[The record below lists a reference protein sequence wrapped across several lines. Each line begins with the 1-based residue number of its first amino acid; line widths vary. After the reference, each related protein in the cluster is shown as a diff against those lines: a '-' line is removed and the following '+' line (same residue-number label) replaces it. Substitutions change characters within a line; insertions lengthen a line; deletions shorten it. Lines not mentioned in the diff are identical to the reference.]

1 MFADDTLLFCEA
13 RTRECQNLL
22 SILAQYEV
30 ASGQAINWQKT
41 ALFLSQN
48 TSLEVKEE
56 IRSLLGA
63 QVMNDCKKYLGLP
76 MVGGKSKV
84 GIFKEIQERIAN
96 RVMGWKKKH
105 ISKARREVL
114 IKTVAQTIST
124 YSMSLF
130 KIHRTMCD
138 GINLVL
144 AKYWWVIEEE

>member
-1 MFADDTLLFCEA
+1 MFADDTLLLCEA

-22 SILAQYEV
+22 SILAQYEA

-105 ISKARREVL
+105 I
-114 IKTVAQTIST
+114 
-124 YSMSLF
+124 
-130 KIHRTMCD
+130 
-138 GINLVL
+138 
-144 AKYWWVIEEE
+144 